1 MSRGQFGL
9 HSSFQT
15 NLVHMVSHCLRKK
28 KKKNQTNTKCLIL
41 NQKFNIEEENI
52 Y

>member
-28 KKKNQTNTKCLIL
+28 KKSNEHKIL

>member
-28 KKKNQTNTKCLIL
+28 KKKSNEHKM
-41 NQKFNIEEENI
+41 FNLESKIQH
-52 Y
+52 